1 MDASE
6 IEFCRL
12 AVDEAKRSKPEDNR
26 PHPRVGVVVVKDGKV
41 IATAHRGE
49 HPGEHAEYIAL
60 ERKLKD
66 GSIAGATVYTTLEP
80 CTVRKQPKIPC
91 ATRLAERKVGKVVIG
106 TLDPNP
112 LISGKGQLS
121 LRERNVVTEL
131 FPEDLMREIEEINR
145 EFSRSFRVLPLQSDV
160 SKEFIEANRKRELDR
175 WYEVINSIYW
185 NGNFYRGAT
194 SIFSHLVEVIGGLSS
209 LASEKEKR
217 WVVPQE
223 FVAKAIAWWLALCGK
238 AGIRSVSDL
247 LWTKFPWVCPY
258 CLKCPH
264 SSEECVERKAKLEG
278 PDWQSLGIIGDK
290 DRTRRPHSL
299 GEWQRMFAIIYPVQQ
314 TEDFGASFARLAEE
328 LGELAEALRIFS
340 AVPGYFL
347 SEAADVFA
355 WLMHIQNL
363 IEFKKKVSKEDRGRL
378 IEVAFCQAYPDRCRN
393 CGTRTCKCPPI
404 LSSTVG
410 RIGHEVPTI
419 SGTFDFGRNF
429 MTSDEAVL
437 RFQLGADS

>member
-1 MDASE
+1 MNARE
-6 IEFCRL
+6 KEFMRL
-12 AVDEAKRSKPEDNR
+12 AVDEAKKSVSEDKR
-26 PHPRVGVVVVKDGKV
+26 PHPLVGVVVVKDDKV
-41 IATAHRGE
+41 LTTAHRGE

-66 GSIAGATVYTTLEP
+66 VSVAGATVYTTLEP
-80 CTVRKQPKIPC
+80 CTVRRQPKIAC

-112 LISGKGQLS
+112 LISGKGQLL

-131 FPEDLMREIEEINR
+131 FPEDLMREIEEVNR
-145 EFSRSFRVLPLQSDV
+145 DFSRSFRESPLQVDIA
-160 SKEFIEANRKRELDR
+160 KEFIEANTKRELDR
-175 WYEVINSIYW
+175 WYETINSIYW
-185 NGNFYRGAT
+185 SRNFYRDAT
-194 SIFSHLVEVIGGLSS
+194 SIFTHLVEVIGGLSL
-209 LASEKEKR
+209 LASEKEKK
-217 WVVPQE
+217 WVAPEE
-223 FVAKAIAWWLALCGK
+223 FVPKVVAWWLALCGK
-238 AGIRSVSDL
+238 VGIRSVSDL
-247 LWTKFPWVCPY
+247 LWTKFPGVCPY

-264 SSEECVERKAKLEG
+264 SSEECMERKAKLGG
-278 PDWQSLGIIGDK
+278 PDWQSLGVIGEK
-290 DRTRRPHSL
+290 DRARRPHSL
-299 GEWQRMFAIIYPVQQ
+299 GEWQRLFATIYPVQQ
-314 TEDFGASFARLAEE
+314 TEDYGASFARLAEE

-363 IEFKKKVSKEDRGRL
+363 IEFKKKVPKEGRGQL
-378 IEVAFCQAYPDRCRN
+378 MGIAFCKAYPDRCLN
-393 CGTRTCKCPPI
+393 CGAKTCKCPPI

-410 RIGHEVPTI
+410 RIGHEVPAV

-437 RFQLGADS
+437 RFQLGTDS